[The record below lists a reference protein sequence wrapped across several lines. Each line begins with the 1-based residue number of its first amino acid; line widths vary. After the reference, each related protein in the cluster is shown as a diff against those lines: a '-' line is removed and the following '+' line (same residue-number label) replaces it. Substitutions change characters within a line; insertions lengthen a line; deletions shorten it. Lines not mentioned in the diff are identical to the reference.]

1 MGVVPEPILTL
12 ILLGGSSGSGK
23 SYLAERYGRPHVEL
37 DNFYR
42 ELAEDSPQTPLPHTA
57 YGEVDW
63 DHPGT
68 WNCDAAVNSVL
79 HLLRTGSMEV
89 PHYSISTSSY
99 SGYSTVTRAGGPVV
113 AEGIFV
119 DEIRAPL
126 IAHGVDVRAYY
137 IDVSPIT
144 TAVRRLVRDIKERR
158 KPLPFLLRRGWAL
171 YRAEGSVRRR
181 YVNAGFIPT
190 PKARIRSMLASA
202 STVPDPR

>member
-1 MGVVPEPILTL
+1 MGAVPERSMTL

-42 ELAEDSPQTPLPHTA
+42 ELAEDSPATPLPRTG

-68 WNCDAAVNSVL
+68 WNCDAAADAVL
-79 HLLRTGSMEV
+79 SLLRTGTMQV
-89 PHYSISTSSY
+89 PDYSISTSSY
-99 SGYSTVTRAGGPVV
+99 SGHQTVAMAGGPAV

-126 IAHGVDVRAYY
+126 LAAGVDVRAYY
-137 IDVSPIT
+137 IDVSPMT
-144 TAVRRLVRDIKERR
+144 TAVRRFVRDVRERR
-158 KPLPFLLRRGWAL
+158 KPVPFLLRRGWAL
-171 YRAEGSVRRR
+171 YRAEGQLRHR
-181 YVNAGFIPT
+181 YVDAGFVPT
-190 PKARIRSMLASA
+190 PKPRIRELLAS
-202 STVPDPR
+202 V

>member
-1 MGVVPEPILTL
+1 MGVVPEPTLTL
-12 ILLGGSSGSGK
+12 TLLGGSSGSGK
-23 SYLAERYGRPHVEL
+23 SYLAERYGRPHIEL

-42 ELAEDSPQTPLPHTA
+42 ELSEDSPHTPLPRTD
-57 YGEVDW
+57 YNEVDW

-68 WNCDAAVNSVL
+68 WNCDAAVESVL
-79 HLLRTGSMEV
+79 RLLRTGSMDV
-89 PHYSISTSSY
+89 PRYAISTSSY
-99 SGYSTVTRAGGPVV
+99 TGHSTVVMAGGPAV

-144 TAVRRLVRDIKERR
+144 TAVRRLVRDVRERR

-181 YVNAGFIPT
+181 YLEAGFVPT
-190 PKARIRSMLASA
+190 PKARIRSLLAG
-202 STVPDPR
+202 T

>member
-1 MGVVPEPILTL
+1 MGVVPERPLPL

-23 SYLAERYGRPHVEL
+23 SYLAERYGRPHIEL

-42 ELAEDSPQTPLPHTA
+42 ELAEDSPATPLPRTG

-68 WNCDAAVNSVL
+68 WNCDAAAEAVL
-79 HLLRTGSMEV
+79 ALLHTGTMQV
-89 PHYSISTSSY
+89 PDYSISTSSY
-99 SGYSTVTRAGGPVV
+99 SGYQRVDLAGGPAV

-126 IAHGVDVRAYY
+126 LAAGVEVHAYY
-137 IDVSPIT
+137 IDVRPLT
-144 TAVRRLVRDIKERR
+144 TAVRRLVRDVRERR

-171 YRAEGSVRRR
+171 YRSEGQLRRR
-181 YVNAGFIPT
+181 YVDAGFVPT
-190 PKARIRSMLASA
+190 PKARIRELLAA
-202 STVPDPR
+202 A